1 MPLLIAAIT
10 ATAFAG
16 SIGGPFVFDDVPEL
30 VQNSD
35 IRSFAGCLDTLSR
48 SSDTGL
54 AGRPAACLSFALNYA
69 LGGLNVR
76 GFHLLNILIHV
87 MAALTLFGVLRR
99 TLERSQMPFSAA
111 SDSLALCIAV
121 LWAVHP
127 LQTESVTYVIQRIE
141 SLAGLCYLLTLYCVA
156 RAFNSKW
163 TAAWKMCAIVC
174 CAVGML
180 TKEIVVTAP
189 LVVFLYDAC
198 CRSGSYRAALRR
210 NRLLYAGLA
219 ATWLIP
225 VLLLLRSPRGGT
237 VGFNLGVSPLDYLR
251 TQAGVIIYYLRLCFY
266 PHPLA
271 ISYSDWPIV
280 REWRNAMIPGIVVMV
295 LLCISAIGAAKRRLW
310 GLAGA
315 FFFLVL
321 SCSSSFIP
329 IVTEPAAE
337 RRMYL
342 PLAAV
347 IGVVVVL
354 VERGIAGLLE
364 LLEARLGVHCA
375 LKVGVFLLIVGLL
388 TSGTVRRNADY
399 KSAEGLLSKTLAV
412 RRGDELVRGALIE
425 ELIQQKRF
433 ADAETIQTEGLARN
447 PISYILYDN
456 WGRSMLSAGRFDEAV
471 PAFDKALEIRPHD
484 YRARSGAGA
493 ALAEQG
499 RWREAVEH
507 LLECI
512 RLQPDA
518 YRAHSN
524 LGVALANLGKKG
536 EAIEELRLAVRLK
549 PSFADAQYNLGR
561 LLLERGETREAVVHL
576 RAALRMESQDTGIA
590 MALGEALEKGGDLDE
605 AVEQYRG
612 ILSREADNRE
622 ALERLQR
629 LDFDAK
635 RR

>member
-1 MPLLIAAIT
+1 MPERLIDYLPVFRI
-10 ATAFAG
+10 G
-16 SIGGPFVFDDVPEL
+16 S
-30 VQNSD
+30 
-35 IRSFAGCLDTLSR
+35 
-48 SSDTGL
+48 
-54 AGRPAACLSFALNYA
+54 
-69 LGGLNVR
+69 
-76 GFHLLNILIHV
+76 
-87 MAALTLFGVLRR
+87 
-99 TLERSQMPFSAA
+99 
-111 SDSLALCIAV
+111 
-121 LWAVHP
+121 
-127 LQTESVTYVIQRIE
+127 
-141 SLAGLCYLLTLYCVA
+141 
-156 RAFNSKW
+156 
-163 TAAWKMCAIVC
+163 
-174 CAVGML
+174 
-180 TKEIVVTAP
+180 KEIVVTAP

-198 CRSGSYRAALRR
+198 CRSGSYGAALRR

-237 VGFNLGVSPLDYLR
+237 VGFNLGVSSLDYLR

-280 REWRNAMIPGIVVMV
+280 REWKNALIPGITVIV
-295 LLCISAIGAAKRRLW
+295 LLGVSTMGVAKRRLW
-310 GLAGA
+310 GFAGA

-354 VERGIAGLLE
+354 AERGIARLLE
-364 LLEARLGVHCA
+364 LLEARPGTHRA
-375 LKVGVFLLIVGLL
+375 LKLGMCLVVAGLL
-388 TSGTVRRNADY
+388 MAGTVMRNADY
-399 KSAEGLLSKTLAV
+399 ESAEGLLSKTLVV
-412 RRGDELVRGALIE
+412 RPGDELVRGALIDK
-425 ELIQQKRF
+425 LIQQKRF
-433 ADAETIQTEGLARN
+433 ADAETIQAAGLARN
-447 PISYILYDN
+447 PRSYILYDT
-456 WGRSMLSAGRFDEAV
+456 WGRSMMSAGRFDEAV
-471 PAFDKALEIRPHD
+471 AAFDKVLEIRPND

-499 RWREAVEH
+499 RWRDAVEQ
-507 LLECI
+507 LREGI

-524 LGVALANLGKKG
+524 LGVALANLGEKD

-549 PSFADAQYNLGR
+549 PGFADAQYNLGR

-576 RAALRMESQDTGIA
+576 RAALRMEPQDTGIA

-605 AVEQYRG
+605 AVGQYRA
-612 ILSREADNRE
+612 ILAREANNRE

-629 LDFDAK
+629 LGSDA
-635 RR
+635 RRR